1 MNLRP
6 NDENLKVTIE
16 EAMHFGTFEW
26 DIETNTTK
34 RSDEIY
40 QIYGIKRG
48 ENEISVQKMMDLV
61 HPDDRQNISSAMDK
75 VTSSG
80 QLVLTEY
87 RIIRPD
93 GELRY
98 LSTGSYILKENGKN
112 SKVIGYI
119 WDITEKKINE
129 LALKENEEMF
139 RSLSEL
145 SLMGIAIIQDD
156 VFKYCNQRY
165 SDITGFSIKE
175 LLNMKS
181 QGFLDLVHPDYQEK
195 VQEQARLKQMGKKDG
210 IIQVYEFMGIKK
222 TGENY
227 WGEIFSKT
235 FNYRGFK
242 AILVSLIDITERK
255 RTEDKLKQMNEKLE
269 DSVAKRTAELEIS
282 NEELRS
288 FSYSISH
295 DLKSPLRSISGFS
308 QAMKEDYYD
317 QIDDL
322 GKDFLDRI
330 TKGCSKMSDLIDDL
344 LKLSKVSRSD
354 INFERFNYSEEI
366 KSLVKELEERN
377 SDKKY
382 EIKLEDNIIIY
393 GDKRLLK
400 ILARNLLENS
410 FK

>member
-1 MNLRP
+1 
-6 NDENLKVTIE
+6 
-16 EAMHFGTFEW
+16 
-26 DIETNTTK
+26 
-34 RSDEIY
+34 
-40 QIYGIKRG
+40 
-48 ENEISVQKMMDLV
+48 
-61 HPDDRQNISSAMDK
+61 
-75 VTSSG
+75 
-80 QLVLTEY
+80 
-87 RIIRPD
+87 
-93 GELRY
+93 
-98 LSTGSYILKENGKN
+98 
-112 SKVIGYI
+112 
-119 WDITEKKINE
+119 
-129 LALKENEEMF
+129 
-139 RSLSEL
+139 
-145 SLMGIAIIQDD
+145 AIIQDD

-210 IIQVYEFMGIKK
+210 LIQVYEYKGIKK

-242 AILVSLIDITERK
+242 AILISLIDITDRK
-255 RTEDKLKQMNEKLE
+255 KTEDKLKQMNEKLE

-308 QAMKEDYYD
+308 QAIKEDYYD
-317 QIDDL
+317 QIDNL
-322 GKDFLDRI
+322 GKDYLDRI
-330 TKGCSKMSDLIDDL
+330 TKGCLKMSDLIDDL

-366 KSLVKELEERN
+366 KSLVIELEERN

-410 FK
+410 FKFTDNKKKRKIIEIGTKKTSNNITYFFKDNGIGFDIHYADNIFLPFNRLHSPDKFPGSGIGLATVKRIIDRHYGKIWVESKINEGTSFFFTLNK